1 MRKLTLFLLL
11 SFFSF
16 KSLAQLYGSNTTSNF
31 TNEAIDIEIDA
42 SGNKYVAGYIC
53 GETSFNATVVQP
65 SAIGNGDIYV
75 AKYNP
80 QGNLIW
86 IKQFGGNFSDRP
98 TDLCLG
104 TGNSIFITG
113 QYFGQL
119 TFGTYTLNS
128 IANSKD
134 IFVLKLDDSG
144 NVVWAFSEGG
154 TGSENAYGLATDSQ
168 NNLILTGQFE
178 GNSTLIGQSFAST
191 TDPNTLLP
199 SYDLFISK
207 YDQAGSALWIK
218 TGVAEYEDRGL
229 AVDCDDQNNIFL
241 IGQFSDTLAFG
252 GSTINNMGF
261 NVGFLAKFSP
271 NGTMQWFNQL
281 RAGMVMPYDL
291 EVNNLNEVVIAGDY
305 IGNFQYYTASGTS
318 TIVNTYPRKLFALK
332 TNNNGNFLWGTALG
346 SNNELSARSISI
358 DDAKNSYITGYFRC
372 DLSQIHDTNT
382 ALFNSVGFKDPYL
395 LKITNSGS
403 IEYIKQF
410 GGKGNDEGTGVAIS
424 PSNSPEI
431 CGSYT
436 HNLNIKIN
444 STIGYSIS
452 TNNFHFK
459 NNLFPYSFVY
469 LHGDSTRNSFLTNGI
484 NQNTPAYNY
493 FISQPTDSLYGMI
506 NNGQDTLHFCDTK
519 DLFYNAQTLW
529 NFGPS
534 YSYLWNTGETN
545 DTINITTTG
554 QYFVF
559 VERSDECS
567 MGADTI
573 FAIHHDDPLLPL
585 MTDNLGLAVNQ
596 TGVDYYNY
604 NFCAP
609 DSVQTWFTNICSSCS
624 IDIIKSPN
632 TLLYTDTLPHFYDEE
647 GEYNITISDSFC
659 TNYGYFT
666 IDLDYALPYDSLS
679 LYFSFPSDGDLNDT
693 ITICSNSTIPFH
705 IYDYITNP
713 DTTLN
718 LFNLQPIVDAA
729 INISPYTPGVLEYNN
744 KFEGHFAPT
753 TTGWYQL
760 NYSNIIGY
768 DNLCGLDTTAYSIYD
783 SIYVIVNPLPSAST
797 TISADN
803 LLCPNGSAILSLSN
817 VINGFDWS
825 GPGIAW
831 TSANNDSIQV
841 TVATTY
847 HYSGTITD
855 TTTGCFK
862 QLNFPFTLQ
871 MKNPPSIIMD
881 PVDGIICPYDSVIF
895 TLPNN
900 YLSYEWIGPDGDTIS
915 TTNTAIDDDQG
926 FYYCHVVDA
935 EGCSLTTTPV
945 ELIEFTTPSLYV
957 DPSIY
962 ICPGGSTTIT
972 ATYTGNVQLQ
982 WSSPFQSNADE
993 ITATQI
999 GYYICEIQQ
1008 CGMTFIDSIEILDGS
1023 FTVSIATNDT
1033 LLCYQENATVFTTGN
1048 YVDYEWSDGS
1058 IGVNSVNTTE
1068 AGQFSVSVTNQFGCI
1083 AQSNTIVIQEEP
1095 LSFPPDVQNV
1105 SICSGSN
1112 AIVANSTSNLL
1123 DWYSVDTTF
1132 LVSSSSIQLLSVYSD
1147 TSLLAAYNVPNCPTE
1162 FTSVLINVVDSLP
1175 GFSIQGDSL
1184 LCPNESTLLTLA
1196 TTTENVQWYVNGIPS
1211 LNASSIQIP
1220 GNSYP
1225 NNVSTIAAIVSN
1237 QCFSDTLNY
1246 TITVFIPEPISLSA
1260 DSLTLCAYATV
1271 PITANGNFDTLIWT
1285 SISGSTSYGDTNLVS
1300 AQYGNG
1306 YIYVQ
1311 GIDFNGCES
1320 SIDSIYVTSSQLNF
1334 DLYQSFDTNCM
1345 FDSLEVGIVT
1355 NSDSLIWE
1363 TPFGIF
1369 TDTNSFTIE
1378 LNDLTVGN
1386 YSIDLWDSLGCHYSD
1401 SISID
1406 ANELPYFS
1414 LTNDTI
1420 LCLSDWLNLENLNDS
1435 ISYSWEGFGVLD
1447 SLPIQNDSWYLL
1459 TGTGQNGCAYTDSI
1473 YIDAIDCQNALPNV
1487 ITPNNDGINDF
1498 LYIDDATVF
1507 LDNELVIVNR
1517 WGTIIYKMER
1527 YDNTFGGVDLSD
1539 GVYFYTFTY
1548 DINKPNSKITTGFI
1562 HIIHE

>member
-1 MRKLTLFLLL
+1 MRTLTLILLTFI
-11 SFFSF
+11 SFNSF
-16 KSLAQLYGSNTTSNF
+16 AQLYGSNTTSNF

-42 SGNKYVAGYIC
+42 VGNKYVAGYIC
-53 GETSFNATVVQP
+53 GETSFNPTVIQT
-65 SAIGNGDIYV
+65 SAIGNGDVYV

-86 IKQFGGNFSDRP
+86 IKQFGGNYSDRP

-104 TGNSIFITG
+104 TGNSVFVTG
-113 QYFGQL
+113 QYFGQIA
-119 TFGTYTLNS
+119 FGSYTLNS
-128 IANSKD
+128 SANSKD
-134 IFVLKLDDSG
+134 IFVLKLDDLG

-154 TGSENAYGLATDSQ
+154 AGSENAYGLATDTQ

-178 GNSTLIGQSFAST
+178 GNSTLTGQSFTST

-241 IGQFSDTLAFG
+241 VGQFSDTLAFAN
-252 GSTINNMGF
+252 STINNMGF
-261 NVGFLAKFSP
+261 NIGFLAKFSP
-271 NGTMQWFNQL
+271 NGTMQWLNQL
-281 RAGMVMPYDL
+281 RAGMVVPYDL

-305 IGNFQYYTASGTS
+305 IGNFQYYTQNGTS
-318 TIVNTYPRKLFALK
+318 TISNTYQRKLFALK
-332 TNNNGNFLWGTALG
+332 TGNNGNFLWGTALG

-395 LKITNSGS
+395 LKITNSGG

-424 PSNSPEI
+424 PTNSPEI

-436 HNLNIKIN
+436 HNLNF
-444 STIGYSIS
+444 SVPTTSGYSIS

-459 NNLFPYSFVY
+459 NTQYSYSFIH
-469 LHGDSTRNSFLTNGI
+469 LHGDSTRNSFLTNGV
-484 NQNTPAYNY
+484 NQNTPDYNY
-493 FISQPTDSLYGMI
+493 FINQATDSLYGMV
-506 NNGQDTLHFCDTK
+506 NSGQDTLHFCDSLV
-519 DLFYNAQTLW
+519 LFYNAQTYDQV
-529 NFGPS
+529 GPS
-534 YSYLWNTGETN
+534 YNYVWNTGAT
-545 DTINITTTG
+545 TKAITTYISG
-554 QYFVF
+554 QFSVN

-567 MGADTI
+567 MGSDSI
-573 FAIHHDDPLLPL
+573 VAIHHDDPVLPL
-585 MTDNLGLAVNQ
+585 MTDNLGLAVNE
-596 TGVDYYNY
+596 TGIDYYDY

-609 DSVQTWFTNICSSCS
+609 DSVQTWFTNLCPSCS
-624 IDIIKSPN
+624 IDIKIEPN
-632 TLLYTDTLPHFYDEE
+632 TLLFSDTLPHVYDQE
-647 GEYNITISDSFC
+647 GVYTISISDSFC
-659 TNYGYFT
+659 TNQGHFT
-666 IDLDYALPYDSLS
+666 IDLDYVLPYDSLS
-679 LYFSFPSDGDLNDT
+679 LYFSFPTDGDLNDT
-693 ITICSNSTIPFH
+693 ITICANSTIPFH

-718 LFNLQPIVDAA
+718 LFNLQPFVFADIAT
-729 INISPYTPGVLEYNN
+729 SPYAYSTLEYLN
-744 KFEGHFAPT
+744 KFKGIFEPSA
-753 TTGWYQL
+753 TGWYHL

-768 DNLCGLDTTAYSIYD
+768 DNLCGLDTTGYSIED

-803 LLCPNGSAILSLSN
+803 LLCPNGSVILSLSN

-831 TSANNDSIQV
+831 SSVNNDSIQV
-841 TVATTY
+841 TVAATY
-847 HYSGTITD
+847 HYSGTLVD
-855 TTTGCFK
+855 TITGCQK
-862 QLNFPFTLQ
+862 NIIFPFTLI
-871 MKNPPSIIMD
+871 MKNPPTIIMD
-881 PVDGIICPYDSVIF
+881 PVDGIICPYDSVLF
-895 TLPNN
+895 TLPSN
-900 YLSYEWIGPDGDTIS
+900 YVSYDWIGPEGDTIS

-957 DPSIY
+957 DPSNY

-972 ATYTGNVQLQ
+972 ATYLGNAQLQ
-982 WSSPFQSNADE
+982 WTSPIQSNADE
-993 ITATQI
+993 ITATQF
-999 GYYICEIQQ
+999 GYYVCEIQQ
-1008 CGMTFIDSIEILDGS
+1008 CGMTFLDSVEILDGS

-1033 LLCYQENATVFTTGN
+1033 LLCYQENATVFTSGN
-1048 YVDYEWSDGS
+1048 FIDYEWSDGS
-1058 IGVNSVNTTE
+1058 IGVSSINTTE
-1068 AGQFSVSVTNQFGCI
+1068 AGQYSVTVTNQFGCV
-1083 AQSNTIVIQEEP
+1083 AQSDTVFIQEEP
-1095 LSFPPDVQNV
+1095 LSLPPYLQNV

-1112 AIVANSTSNLL
+1112 ALVVNTNSSLL
-1123 DWYSVDTTF
+1123 DWFTIDTTF
-1132 LVSSSSIQLLSVYSD
+1132 LTSSNSIQLLSIYSD
-1147 TSLLAAYNVPNCPTE
+1147 TSILAAYNVPNCPTE
-1162 FTSVLINVVDSLP
+1162 FTSVMINVVDSLSD
-1175 GFSIQGDSL
+1175 FSIQGDSL

-1196 TTTENVQWYVNGIPS
+1196 TTNENVQWYVNGIPS
-1211 LNASSIQIP
+1211 SSTSSIQIT
-1220 GNSYP
+1220 GNSSP
-1225 NNVSTIAAIVSN
+1225 NITTTINAIVSN
-1237 QCFSDTLNY
+1237 QCFSDTLHY
-1246 TITVFIPEPISLSA
+1246 TVSVLAPEPISIST
-1260 DSLTLCAYATV
+1260 DSLTICSYATV

-1285 SISGSTSYGDTNLVS
+1285 SISGEISYGDTNFVS
-1300 AQYGNG
+1300 TQSGNG
-1306 YIYVQ
+1306 FIYVQ
-1311 GIDFNGCES
+1311 GIDLNGCES

-1355 NSDSLIWE
+1355 NSDSLIWQ
-1363 TPFGIF
+1363 TPFGVF
-1369 TDTNSFTIE
+1369 SDTSSFTIE

-1414 LTNDTI
+1414 LANDTI
-1420 LCLSDWLNLENLNDS
+1420 LCLSDFLNLENLNDS
-1435 ISYSWEGFGVLD
+1435 ISYSWVGIGVLD
-1447 SLPIQNDSWYLL
+1447 SLPVENDSWYLL
-1459 TGTGQNGCAYTDSI
+1459 TGTGQNGCTYTDSI
-1473 YIDAIDCQNALPNV
+1473 YIDAVDCQNALPNV

-1517 WGTIIYKMER
+1517 WGNMIYKMER
-1527 YDNTFGGVDLSD
+1527 YDNTFGGIDLTD

-1548 DINKPNSKITTGFI
+1548 DVNKPNSKILTGFI